1 MRVKV
6 LGSAAGGGFPQ
17 WNCGCSNCS
26 RLRAGT
32 LRGQSRT
39 QTQVAVSGSK
49 SAWFL
54 LNASPDLRHQILRDP
69 EFAPLN
75 GSRSTPIA
83 GIILTSADV
92 DSVIGLLHLREFQ
105 PLRVFATPSVKKI
118 LTEENSIFRALERSV
133 PPIEWIPLALD
144 KAVCV
149 NREWGGSPD
158 TMLSCRAVSL
168 GADFPDYVTQS
179 LRRDLSQRE
188 AIVAL
193 EISQGTKRFCFAP
206 SIPELTKECK
216 RAIEASGLAIVD
228 GTFWTDDEL
237 ANVAG
242 NGKTAR
248 QIGHLPLSGE
258 NGLLDQLRSVE
269 GPRRVLI
276 HINNTNP
283 VLDEES
289 TAIQAVRDAGWE
301 LAHDEMEFEL

>member
-32 LRGQSRT
+32 LRGRPRT
-39 QTQVAVSGSK
+39 QTQVAVSGSQ

-54 LNASPDLRHQILRDP
+54 LNASPDLRQQILRDP
-69 EFAPLN
+69 EFAPSN
-75 GSRSTPIA
+75 GSRGTPIA

-105 PLRVFATPSVKKI
+105 PLRVFATTSVKKI
-118 LTEENSIFRALERSV
+118 LTQENSIFRALERSV
-133 PPIEWIPLALD
+133 PPIEWIPLFLNAAISL
-144 KAVCV
+144 
-149 NREWGGSPD
+149 NRECGGGPD
-158 TMLSCRAVSL
+158 AMLSCRAIPL
-168 GADFPDYVTQS
+168 GADFPDYATQS
-179 LRRDLSQRE
+179 LRRDLSEGE
-188 AIVAL
+188 AVVAL
-193 EISQGTKRFCFAP
+193 EITQGAKRFCFAP

-216 RAIEASGLAIVD
+216 RAIAASDLAMVD
-228 GTFWTDDEL
+228 GTFWTDYEL
-237 ANVAG
+237 ASVTTT
-242 NGKTAR
+242 GKTAR
-248 QIGHLPLSGE
+248 QIGHVPLSGE
-258 NGLLDQLRSVE
+258 NGLLDQLRSVQ

-289 TAIQAVRDAGWE
+289 AATQAVRDAGWE